1 MITPLKP
8 GISNLSTTNLKPGI
22 NSISVL
28 GYNTTFDQGENSIW
42 IKSENNEK
50 ILKAKDLKVI
60 NSNEVKVNFTLPN
73 RIDVEGKT
81 IPFTLIAYNSKS
93 GTAIYPEAFQYS
105 NSIDAARDSIDISW
119 EKDFGGVDVG
129 ALQGLRFPYRPILN
143 ETIRNTFFHVA
154 LWMAMFVL
162 LMIGLFYA
170 ILFLIKK
177 DLIFDKKS
185 YAFTLVGL
193 IYGMLG
199 LATGSVWAKFTWGT
213 WWTNDVK
220 LNMAAISMLIYVAY
234 YVLRQSISDHD
245 KRARLSAVYAIFA
258 LIAIVP
264 LLLILPRM
272 EDSLHPGNGGNPA
285 LGGEDLD
292 NTLRLF
298 FYPSVIGLIL
308 IGAWIAQLRWRFEI
322 IDEKVKL
329 GS

>member
-1 MITPLKP
+1 
-8 GISNLSTTNLKPGI
+8 
-22 NSISVL
+22 
-28 GYNTTFDQGENSIW
+28 
-42 IKSENNEK
+42 
-50 ILKAKDLKVI
+50 
-60 NSNEVKVNFTLPN
+60 
-73 RIDVEGKT
+73 
-81 IPFTLIAYNSKS
+81 
-93 GTAIYPEAFQYS
+93 
-105 NSIDAARDSIDISW
+105 
-119 EKDFGGVDVG
+119 VG

-162 LMIGLFYA
+162 LIIGLCYA
-170 ILFLIKK
+170 IMYLIKK
-177 DLIFDKKS
+177 ELILDKKS

-193 IYGMLG
+193 IYGLLG

-234 YVLRQSISDHD
+234 YILRQSISDHD

-298 FYPSVIGLIL
+298 FYPSIIALIL
-308 IGAWIAQLRWRFEI
+308 MGSWIAQLRWRYEI
-322 IDEKVKL
+322 IDEKIKL